1 MYSPTTKLCVDVLIK
16 PLFLCLL
23 FIIAE
28 REGHWPPHLEA
39 DKNKI
44 PIFSAA
50 DHVNYARWGLYY
62 ISSMETL
69 PDNIH
74 SHFMKGEHTIQFSD
88 TPQSGI
94 GSDMGTEVSYNRIV
108 KRVAGSIGQSTNMET
123 VEIYNQS
130 LNSCCEVVEYLKAM
144 EDKSS
149 TKNMLIVEKKIQN
162 FA

>member
-1 MYSPTTKLCVDVLIK
+1 MIIKEVLKPLLKDRKITWHSQLLSVLEQKSKYSPTTKLCVDVLIK

-62 ISSMETL
+62 ISSMEAL

-74 SHFMKGEHTIQFSD
+74 SHFIKGEHTI
-88 TPQSGI
+88 
-94 GSDMGTEVSYNRIV
+94 
-108 KRVAGSIGQSTNMET
+108 
-123 VEIYNQS
+123 
-130 LNSCCEVVEYLKAM
+130 
-144 EDKSS
+144 
-149 TKNMLIVEKKIQN
+149 
-162 FA
+162 